1 MSATSAPSGRGLD
14 QPTNGPSGATNRHDV
29 VEHGRRLSTETK
41 SAFKTT
47 EFVAYVVVLAG
58 ILIAGAIT
66 KASSYGANHDPFR
79 ADRVWLYA
87 TVLTVGYMIS
97 RGIAKAGSRQPYDE
111 KA

>member
-1 MSATSAPSGRGLD
+1 MSATSAPTGRGLD
-14 QPTNGPSGATNRHDV
+14 QPTDGPTGATVRHDV

-66 KASSYGANHDPFR
+66 TAGSYGANHDPFR

-111 KA
+111 KP

>member
-1 MSATSAPSGRGLD
+1 MSATSAPSDRGLE
-14 QPTNGPSGATNRHDV
+14 QPSDGPAGATIRHNV

-47 EFVAYVVVLAG
+47 EFVAYVVLLAG

-66 KASSYGANHDPFR
+66 TASGYGANHDPFR